1 MRKLVYVGHDKFD
14 TIVKTSSYEE
24 MKFWKS
30 KGFEF
35 KEVMEDITE
44 EKKVDT
50 DRIAKVRKKMG
61 L

>member
-1 MRKLVYVGHDKFD
+1 MRKLTYVGHDKYD

-35 KEVMEDITE
+35 KEVIEDVTE

>member
-24 MKFWKS
+24 MKFWKT
-30 KGFEF
+30 KGFTF
-35 KEVMEDITE
+35 KEVMEDIKE
-44 EKKVDT
+44 EKKPDL
-50 DRIAKVRKKMG
+50 DRIAKVRAKMG

>member
-1 MRKLVYVGHDKFD
+1 
-14 TIVKTSSYEE
+14 
-24 MKFWKS
+24 MKFWKT

>member
-1 MRKLVYVGHDKFD
+1 MRKLVYVGHDRYD

-24 MKFWKS
+24 MKFWKT

-50 DRIAKVRKKMG
+50 DRISKVRKKMG